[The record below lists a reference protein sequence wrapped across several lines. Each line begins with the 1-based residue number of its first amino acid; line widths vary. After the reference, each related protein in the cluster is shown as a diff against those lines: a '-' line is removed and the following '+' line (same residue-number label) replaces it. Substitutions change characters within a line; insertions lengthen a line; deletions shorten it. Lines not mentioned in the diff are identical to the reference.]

1 MNPAPTNGALL
12 ITMPHSHYAEKARW
26 ALDYLAL
33 PYVERPQLPLF
44 HRFAT
49 RPRGGTS
56 VPLLV
61 QGGRTLADSSAI
73 IRWAD
78 EAVGGDALL
87 PREEASR
94 SDVLAL
100 EERFNKVLGVH
111 TRRWGYAQLLGRR
124 DIIASMVT
132 RSVPRVQAL
141 FAPLVLPVFR
151 PLVKRAFDI
160 TPETTKRSRERIDAV
175 FEEVSGRLADG
186 RPFLVGERFSAADLT
201 FAALSA
207 PVLLPP
213 ECPAYET
220 VTGIPAAMRDGVD
233 RWRATAAGR
242 FGLAMYAGWRRAA
255 WQ

>member
-1 MNPAPTNGALL
+1 MHSSPTDAAVL

-49 RPRGGTS
+49 RPHGGTS
-56 VPLLV
+56 VPVLV
-61 QGGRTLADSSAI
+61 HGGRTWTDSSAI
-73 IRWAD
+73 LMRAD
-78 EAVGGDALL
+78 EAAGGGVLF
-87 PREEASR
+87 PRDEVLR

-100 EERFNKVLGVH
+100 EDRFDKILGPH

-124 DIIASMVT
+124 DIIARMAT
-132 RSVPRVQAL
+132 RSVPRGQARW
-141 FAPLVLPVFR
+141 APLVMPVFM
-151 PLVKRAFDI
+151 PLVRRAFDI
-160 TPETTKRSRERIDAV
+160 TPETTVRSRDRIDAV
-175 FEEVSGRLADG
+175 FEEVGCRLADG

-213 ECPAYET
+213 ECPAYPPLPDM
-220 VTGIPAAMRDGVD
+220 PAAMRDGVE

-242 FGLAMYAGWRRAA
+242 FGLAMYARWRRC
-255 WQ
+255 QSR

>member
-1 MNPAPTNGALL
+1 MNRAPPSGAIL

-33 PYVERPQLPLF
+33 PFVERPQLPLF

-56 VPLLV
+56 VPPLV
-61 QGGRTLADSSAI
+61 QGERTLTDSSAI
-73 IRWAD
+73 IKWAD
-78 EAVGGDALL
+78 EAVGGDVLL
-87 PREEASR
+87 PREAAVR

-100 EERFNKVLGVH
+100 EERFDKILGPH
-111 TRRWGYAQLLGRR
+111 TRRWCYAQLLGRQ

-141 FAPLVLPVFR
+141 FAPLVLPVFM

-160 TPETTKRSRERIDAV
+160 TPQTTARSRERIDAV
-175 FEEVSGRLADG
+175 FEEVAGRLADG
-186 RPFLVGERFSAADLT
+186 RSFLFGARFSAADLT

-213 ECPAYET
+213 ECPAYQT
-220 VTGIPAAMRDGVD
+220 VTDAPAAMLDGVEH
-233 RWRATAAGR
+233 WRATAAGR
-242 FGLAMYAGWRRAA
+242 FGLAMYAHWRRAA
-255 WQ
+255 WR